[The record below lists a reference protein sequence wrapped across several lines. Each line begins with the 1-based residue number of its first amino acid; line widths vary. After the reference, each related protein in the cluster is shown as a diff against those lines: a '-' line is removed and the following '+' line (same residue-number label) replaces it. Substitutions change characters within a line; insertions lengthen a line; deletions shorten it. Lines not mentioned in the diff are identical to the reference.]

1 MSCVTQRMQPLL
13 LAVSCGGCEERIEED
28 ARVPAVSEAMPSRR
42 KERREEPRPAL
53 TRVHQCLCP
62 VKRMTFVATV
72 PVTSCRVSS
81 QGCRGKQSKVEAS
94 TRDPAESRAHF

>member
-1 MSCVTQRMQPLL
+1 MSSGRLKKVSCVTQRMQPLL
-13 LAVSCGGCEERIEED
+13 LAVSWED
-28 ARVPAVSEAMPSRR
+28 ARSASRRTPVFQQSLKEALRR

-53 TRVHQCLCP
+53 TRAHQCLCP

-81 QGCRGKQSKVEAS
+81 QECRGKQSKVEAS
-94 TRDPAESRAHF
+94 T